1 MITKATKLQL
11 VAFAILTVLGAAY
24 VGGKYAQVDRL
35 VVSRTYP
42 VVVQLKDSG
51 GIFATA
57 DVTYRGYSVGRVKEM
72 KFNADGVQAILAI
85 ENDSVK
91 IPDDVIAVVSN
102 KSAIGEQYIDLA
114 PQRSGPPYLKA
125 NSVIAT
131 DKTRVPIDT
140 TELLTNLDNLVHSV
154 PPQDLNT
161 VVTEL
166 GASFEG
172 TGSDLRT
179 LLDNTSA
186 FIDQASENLSV
197 TRQLINNSA
206 TVLNTQVAS
215 GSYIRAWARDL
226 ALLSDTLVVS
236 DPDLR
241 KLIGPG
247 SVAVSTV
254 NTIFNANSEDL
265 SAIIANLVGP
275 THDLNASRPGL
286 EIALVLYPYMVQGSF
301 TVLTPRTEN
310 GKIVYNAD
318 FGLPGGS
325 LGAGAVTP
333 PVCTN
338 GNYRER
344 RPGSDIRDIEVAAP
358 DLAGFAPSCADPNLI
373 PRRVANVEWL
383 PRTGV
388 TTAATADGTLAWLL
402 AMGSDR

>member
-1 MITKATKLQL
+1 MITKATKAQL
-11 VAFAILTVLGAAY
+11 IAFAILTVVGAAY

-72 KFNADGVQAILAI
+72 AFNADGVQAILAI
-85 ENDSVK
+85 ENDAVK
-91 IPDDVIAVVSN
+91 IPDDVIAVVAN

-125 NSVIAT
+125 NSVIPT

-140 TELLTNLDNLVHSV
+140 TELLTNIDNLVHSV

-161 VVTEL
+161 VVSEL
-166 GASFEG
+166 GASFAG

-179 LLDNTSA
+179 LLDNTAA
-186 FIDQASENLSV
+186 FIDQASENLGV

-226 ALLSDTLVVS
+226 ALLSDTLVAS

-247 SVAVSTV
+247 ATAVSTID
-254 NTIFNANSEDL
+254 TIFSANSEDL
-265 SAIIANLVGP
+265 SAIIADLTGP
-275 THDLNASRPGL
+275 TRDLNANKPGL
-286 EIALVLYPYMVQGSF
+286 EIALLLYPYMVQGSF
-301 TVLTPRTEN
+301 TVLTPHTEN
-310 GKIVYNAD
+310 GTIVYNAN
-318 FGLPGGS
+318 FGLPGGA
-325 LGAGAVTP
+325 LGGGAVSP
-333 PVCTN
+333 PVCT
-338 GNYRER
+338 GSNYRDR
-344 RPGSDIRDIEVAAP
+344 RQGSDIRDIEVADP

-373 PRRVANVEWL
+373 PRRVDNVEWL
-383 PRTGV
+383 PRAGAV
-388 TTAATADGTLAWLL
+388 PASAADGTLAWLL
-402 AMGSDR
+402 AAGSDR